1 MRKRYGVVM
10 LACLLAAGNMAG
22 AAENASAPKGK
33 NTALEAALQACAS
46 SIAKDGQGR
55 PDMVAMDSCMQAKG
69 FSRPDGPPPGEGQRP
84 APK

>member
-1 MRKRYGVVM
+1 MQNRYEAM
-10 LACLLAAGNMAG
+10 ILACLLAVGNSAD

-55 PDMVAMDSCMQAKG
+55 PDMAAMDSCMQAKG
-69 FSRPDGPPPGEGQRP
+69 FSRPAGPPPGEGQRP